1 MADSHSIP
9 YQNTYQII
17 NTYNINIIFLYNIK
31 GYGLNDLEENATD
44 LNCKDIKNFN
54 LRILKRIFFFI
65 KNLASVRFAQVK

>member
-31 GYGLNDLEENATD
+31 GYGLNDLEENAKD

-54 LRILKRIFFFI
+54 LRIFRKNFFLY
-65 KNLASVRFAQVK
+65 KEVS